1 MLSGR
6 SSFASR
12 RMMLKKIE
20 NSVGARMHPCLTLV
34 EMRKLPDRLIVLLLT
49 LLTFLELAENG
60 EKF

>member
-1 MLSGR
+1 MI
-6 SSFASR
+6 
-12 RMMLKKIE
+12 LKKIE
-20 NSVGARMHPCLTLV
+20 NSVWARMHPCLTLV

>member
-1 MLSGR
+1 MI
-6 SSFASR
+6 
-12 RMMLKKIE
+12 LKKIE